1 MNDWERGGLDD
12 GWVCVETGCL
22 QATCGSCSVS
32 AFHRVLMGSLP
43 LNVSKFLHRSP
54 LFSWR
59 DTPLLDEEVQRS
71 GLKACSGDTVLLSF
85 EKSGGHWSRAEVI
98 LVPGLVR
105 RVTKQGRPEWQV
117 RNRVIPQGYR
127 VLDKL
132 WRGRSIHLW
141 QEVLAGKAAF
151 MGEGGRSVWQCLEL
165 YLEKIGVTCHKM

>member
-59 DTPLLDEEVQRS
+59 DTPLLGEEVQRS

-132 WRGRSIHLW
+132 SVERQIYPFM
-141 QEVLAGKAAF
+141 AGSPGWK
-151 MGEGGRSVWQCLEL
+151 GSLHGGGLCGSALSSTWKR
-165 YLEKIGVTCHKM
+165 